1 LVALAL
7 VAAVLASML
16 VYRLFERP
24 LTARV
29 RAFLNA

>member
-1 LVALAL
+1 
-7 VAAVLASML
+7 VLASML